1 MIVMATFSF
10 PNKDGSESV
19 ILHALLSS
27 AKILSSR
34 GAWCETVLG
43 DAFLTNDNR
52 QGLSHLPQQGGLDHD
67 EFSASARNHG
77 ISSQRW
83 MTCVRNHAKAIV
95 ACDFC
100 TAVMATF
107 RLLYVFVRMEHA
119 TGATASIRVSHCVVC
134 GTAISRFTP
143 N

>member
-34 GAWCETVLG
+34 GAWCETVLD

-52 QGLSHLPQQGGLDHD
+52 QGLSHLPQQG
-67 EFSASARNHG
+67 ASTMTN
-77 ISSQRW
+77 SQ
-83 MTCVRNHAKAIV
+83 H
-95 ACDFC
+95 
-100 TAVMATF
+100 
-107 RLLYVFVRMEHA
+107 LLG
-119 TGATASIRVSHCVVC
+119 TTASR
-134 GTAISRFTP
+134 P
-143 N
+143 NAG